1 MQYVTAVAMLALIEY
16 FVFSLLVGKARGTY
30 GIAAPKTVGDDN
42 FERYFRA
49 HSNTGEALLLFIPGL
64 FAFGYYVNPTAAAI
78 LGLVFIAGRA
88 WYFKTYV
95 ADPSSR
101 SNGMLVTVIAN
112 MVLVVGGLV
121 GALLAG

>member
-16 FVFSLLVGKARGTY
+16 FVFSMLVGKARGQY
-30 GIAAPKTVGDDN
+30 GVPAPKTVGDDN

-49 HSNTGEALLLFIPGL
+49 QSNTGEALLLFIPGL
-64 FAFGYYVNPTAAAI
+64 FAFGYYVNSTAAAV

-88 WYFKTYV
+88 WYFRTYI
-95 ADPSSR
+95 ADPASR
-101 SNGMLVTVIAN
+101 GNGMMVTVIAS